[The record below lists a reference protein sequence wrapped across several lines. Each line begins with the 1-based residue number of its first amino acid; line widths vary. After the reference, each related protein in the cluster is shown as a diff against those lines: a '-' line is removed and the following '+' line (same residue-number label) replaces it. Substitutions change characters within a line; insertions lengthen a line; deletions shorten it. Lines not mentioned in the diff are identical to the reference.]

1 MDRLRSVG
9 FIFRHRSKTLSNAYS
24 YRDDPSVPDFPDDKP
39 LIVFD
44 GECGFCSRDIDF
56 VLSHDKNALFRFT
69 PAQSALGTAL
79 MRHYGYRTDNYE
91 TSLLIDS
98 GIAYP
103 RSDGVLRVLKLL
115 GGICGLAAFLRFVP
129 RSLRDRV
136 YDLVA
141 HHRMKIA
148 GRRQA
153 CRMPSAEERDRFI

>member
-1 MDRLRSVG
+1 MARLRWVG
-9 FIFRHRSKTLSNAYS
+9 FMFRHRSETLGTAYS
-24 YRDDPSVPDFPDDKP
+24 YRADPVVPDFPDDRP

-56 VLSHDKNALFRFT
+56 VLRHDKNALFRFT
-69 PAQSALGTAL
+69 PAQSELGTAL

-91 TSLLIDS
+91 TSLLVEN

-115 GGICGLAAFLRFVP
+115 GGRTSLLAIFRFVP
-129 RSLRDRV
+129 RGLRDRV

-141 HHRMKIA
+141 RNRMKIA

-153 CRMPSAEERDRFI
+153 CRMPTAAERDRFI

>member
-1 MDRLRSVG
+1 M
-9 FIFRHRSKTLSNAYS
+9 TAAYS
-24 YRDDPSVPDFPDDKP
+24 YREDPSVPNFPDDKP

-56 VLSHDKNALFRFT
+56 VLRHDTKKLFRFT
-69 PAQSALGTAL
+69 PAQSELGTAL

-91 TSLLIDS
+91 TSLLIEH

-115 GGICGLAAFLRFVP
+115 GGTISIAAMLQGVP
-129 RSLRDRV
+129 RGLRDTV

-141 HHRMKIA
+141 RNRMKIA

-153 CRMPSAEERDRFI
+153 CRMPTAEERERFI

>member
-1 MDRLRSVG
+1 M
-9 FIFRHRSKTLSNAYS
+9 FRHRIENLSTAHS
-24 YRDDPSVPDFPDDKP
+24 YRDDPSVPDFPDDRP

-56 VLSHDKNALFRFT
+56 VLSHDKSALFRFT

-91 TSLLIDS
+91 TSLLIDK

-115 GGICGLAAFLRFVP
+115 GGTSSVLAFLRFLP
-129 RSLRDRV
+129 RSLRDSV

-141 HHRMKIA
+141 RNRMQIA

-153 CRMPSAEERDRFI
+153 CRMPTAAERDRFI

>member
-1 MDRLRSVG
+1 M
-9 FIFRHRSKTLSNAYS
+9 TAAYS
-24 YRDDPSVPDFPDDKP
+24 YREDPSVPNFPDDKP

-56 VLSHDKNALFRFT
+56 VLRHDTKKLFRFT
-69 PAQSALGTAL
+69 PAQSELGTAL
-79 MRHYGYRTDNYE
+79 MRHYGYRMDNYE
-91 TSLLIDS
+91 TSLLIEH

-115 GGICGLAAFLRFVP
+115 GGTISIAAMLRGVP
-129 RSLRDRV
+129 RGLRDNV

-141 HHRMKIA
+141 RNRMKIA

-153 CRMPSAEERDRFI
+153 CRMPTAEESERFI